1 MTKIKM
7 ISITIALLF
16 INACESKS
24 SDINI
29 MIEMRD
35 DPLDGMTVSESMRKS
50 MGAEG
55 LIVEYKKC
63 MSNMSQGWLET
74 LKERAKEDLE
84 VKSAKKVASC
94 PVPFDALCE
103 SKSRQIYY
111 YSDAKRILD
120 GAKEECVYLG
130 KWTANTQGKEVVAKM
145 YKATFHVNGT
155 PYTYE
160 SVNNCSINPINKD
173 IVSTPQLSND
183 NTWVKLSVNTKKE
196 TQGCMLDFNLNS
208 KHYHVEKCKANY
220 DGKKLTGSTTA
231 KNIHKHDDSVEITFD
246 IVCE

>member
-1 MTKIKM
+1 M

-24 SDINI
+24 SDMNI

-74 LKERAKEDLE
+74 LKEQAKEDLE

-103 SKSRQIYY
+103 SKARKTYY
-111 YSDAKRILD
+111 YTDAKRILD
-120 GAKEECVYLG
+120 GVKSECDYLKD
-130 KWTANTQGKEVVAKM
+130 KWTANTQSKEVVAKM
-145 YKATFHVNGT
+145 FKATFHVNGT

-160 SVNNCSINPINKD
+160 STNNCNTNPTNKD
-173 IVSTPQLSND
+173 IVFTPQLSND

-196 TQGCMLDFNLNS
+196 MQGCMLDFNLNG
-208 KHYHVEKCKANY
+208 KRYHAEKCKANY

-231 KNIHKHDDSVEITFD
+231 TSIHKYDDSVEITFD